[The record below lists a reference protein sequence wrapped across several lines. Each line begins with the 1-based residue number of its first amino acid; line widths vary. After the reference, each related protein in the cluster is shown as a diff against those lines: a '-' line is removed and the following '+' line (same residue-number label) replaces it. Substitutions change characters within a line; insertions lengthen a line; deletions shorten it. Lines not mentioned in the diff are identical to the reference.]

1 MGKPLRPAFRVAL
14 LVLLLASL
22 LAWGWL
28 RWEERRYRDQTEAE
42 PYSQIEES
50 LYQGRLVNEFPP
62 GTAAVLNLCESK
74 DSSTCEVIRWVPI
87 PDAAP
92 APSLD
97 WLREAVAFVEEQR
110 AAGRTV
116 YVHCAAGV
124 SRSGMVVVA
133 YEMKKHGWSRDE
145 ALAFVRT
152 RRPITNPNPAF
163 RELLLEWEKEV
174 KK

>member
-1 MGKPLRPAFRVAL
+1 MAL
-14 LVLLLASL
+14 FALLLASM
-22 LAWGWL
+22 AVWGWL
-28 RWEERRYRDQTEAE
+28 YHLERHYRNQTEGEA
-42 PYSQIEES
+42 YSQIEEG
-50 LYQGRLVNEFPP
+50 LYQGRLVHEPPP
-62 GTAAVLNLCESK
+62 GTGAVLNLCESK
-74 DSSTCEVIRWVPI
+74 DPYTCEVHRWVPI

-97 WLREAVAFVEEQR
+97 WLRETVAFVEAQR

-124 SRSGMVVVA
+124 SRSGMVVMA
-133 YEMKKHGWSRDE
+133 YEMKKNGWSRDE

-163 RELLLEWEKEV
+163 RELLLEWEQEV
-174 KK
+174 KRPTTEK